1 MFEIHQ
7 WLNVCLFWRYKSL
20 YYNGAHKSWLLHQA
34 THKVYLTKLTIRTLN
49 KKNVFKLK
57 IYEFC
62 SEKWF
67 FINFNFY
74 LHKLFL
80 HEIIKIR
87 LILVLYKI
95 FFS

>member
-1 MFEIHQ
+1 MKILGHNNLESF
-7 WLNVCLFWRYKSL
+7 

-62 SEKWF
+62 SEK
-67 FINFNFY
+67 
-74 LHKLFL
+74 
-80 HEIIKIR
+80 
-87 LILVLYKI
+87 
-95 FFS
+95 